1 MVMVM
6 MVVMMV
12 LRVTMMS
19 YIEGVDGHHLYNA
32 LRGKESIPECHL
44 RMCSGKQ
51 ENVEKL
57 DFSDGKQE
65 FLHIK

>member
-1 MVMVM
+1 MFMVMVM
-6 MVVMMV
+6 MVVMVFMV
-12 LRVTMMS
+12 MS